1 MTVVA
6 VIGFG
11 EAGPVFARAFAESG
25 AEVRAFDVAA
35 AGAPEAFRARTS
47 PGVRLCEDRA
57 DAVRGADVVLS
68 TVTASNAEAAASEL
82 SSLLSEGQTYV
93 DLNSCG
99 PDAKRAI
106 AARVRPAVF
115 VEAVAMDTVP
125 VRGAE
130 VPILLSG
137 PDAASAEPRLRAF
150 GLEAEAIG
158 PEVGM
163 ASTVKLCRSVV
174 IKGMEA
180 VFAEALLAA
189 GAAGVEDRVIGS
201 LDATFPGIDWTKT
214 SAYLVSRL
222 AIHGA
227 RRAGEMVE
235 ASRLLRTLGID
246 PLVTDAVA
254 ERHRWAASSGLSER
268 YLSKREDGPTL
279 TDFLTAIAKKE
290 SLQNDQ

>member
-11 EAGPVFARAFAESG
+11 EAGPVFARAFAENG

-47 PGVRLCEDRA
+47 PGIRLCEDRA

-68 TVTASNAEAAASEL
+68 TVTAVNAEAAASEL
-82 SSLLSEGQTYV
+82 SGLLREGQVYV

-99 PDAKRAI
+99 PDAKRAV
-106 AARVRPAVF
+106 AARVGPAVF

-125 VRGAE
+125 VRGAG
-130 VPILLSG
+130 VPVLLSG
-137 PDAASAEPRLRAF
+137 PDAAAAEPRLRAL
-150 GLEAEAIG
+150 GLAAEAIG
-158 PEVGM
+158 PEIGM

-180 VFAEALLAA
+180 VFAEAVLAA

-201 LDATFPGIDWTKT
+201 LDATFPGVDWTAT
-214 SAYLVSRL
+214 AAYLVSRL

-227 RRAGEMVE
+227 RRAGEMDE
-235 ASRLLRTLGID
+235 ASRLLDALGVT
-246 PLVTDAVA
+246 PLVTGAVA
-254 ERHRWAASSGLSER
+254 ERHRWAAASGLSKR
-268 YLSKREDGPTL
+268 YASTREGGPTL
-279 TDFLTAIAKKE
+279 ADFLLAAAPPRRGRT
-290 SLQNDQ
+290 